1 MIRPILLTSLI
12 ALSGC
17 ITYQTGPIRTST
29 TYTPVPS
36 NPAPAPVINGVPVT
50 LTDGSQGLALWC
62 SVPGD
67 CIADARTACNN
78 RQSIRTVSDID
89 DSSPR
94 ASEFFARRETEPS
107 SLVVA
112 CS

>member
-1 MIRPILLTSLI
+1 MIRPFLCVSLI

-29 TYTPVPS
+29 TYRTLPA
-36 NPAPAPVINGVPVT
+36 NPAPAAIVDGVPVT
-50 LTDGSQGLALWC
+50 LTDGSRGLALWC
-62 SVPGD
+62 STPGD
-67 CIADARTACNN
+67 CIANARSACNN
-78 RQSIRTVSDID
+78 SQSIRSVADID
-89 DSSPR
+89 NASPR
-94 ASEFFARRETEPS
+94 AAEFFERLDTEPS